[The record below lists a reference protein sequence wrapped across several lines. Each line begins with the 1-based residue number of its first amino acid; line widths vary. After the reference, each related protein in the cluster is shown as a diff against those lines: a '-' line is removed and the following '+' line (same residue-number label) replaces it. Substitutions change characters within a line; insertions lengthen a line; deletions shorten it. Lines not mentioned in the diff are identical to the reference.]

1 MIRPSVELLSV
12 AREMKRRGLPLDAI
26 VVDFFHWTRQG
37 DFRFEPRDWPN
48 PQAMV
53 DELKAM
59 GVETVVSVWPTID
72 EKSANFGEMAERGLL
87 VTADRGN
94 AIVMTWMGN
103 TFFFDATNPEAQAFV
118 WEQCKKNYYQY
129 GIRCFWLDESEPEYG
144 PYDFDNYRYY
154 AGPALQCTNT
164 YPAEAQP
171 LPHERLRQH
180 CLRSAHT
187 WHPPQSAAGRNC
199 GKQPAERRHLG
210 RAERPPEQERFG
222 AFRRPAAAT
231 LHCARAGG

>member
-1 MIRPSVELLSV
+1 
-12 AREMKRRGLPLDAI
+12 
-26 VVDFFHWTRQG
+26 
-37 DFRFEPRDWPN
+37 
-48 PQAMV
+48 MV

-72 EKSANFGEMAERGLL
+72 EKSVNFGEMAERGLL

-164 YPAEAQP
+164 YPVGYAKCFYDGLREAGETEILSLVRCAWAGSQKYAV
-171 LPHERLRQH
+171 LTWSGDISSTFRAM
-180 CLRSAHT
+180 RS
-187 WHPPQSAAGRNC
+187 SCKRV
-199 GKQPAERRHLG
+199 
-210 RAERPPEQERFG
+210 
-222 AFRRPAAAT
+222 
-231 LHCARAGG
+231 